1 MIDKYAVF
9 NAQIDLLLKA
19 QRLLKV
25 VDPVLPFREWRR
37 THMSK
42 KFEDP
47 FDGWDKLAERFCITF
62 FMFLPS
68 LLFMRVVL
76 EWF

>member
-1 MIDKYAVF
+1 MSDKF
-9 NAQIDLLLKA
+9 K
-19 QRLLKV
+19 
-25 VDPVLPFREWRR
+25 
-37 THMSK
+37 
-42 KFEDP
+42 DP
-47 FDGWDKLAERFCITF
+47 FDGWGKLAERFCITF